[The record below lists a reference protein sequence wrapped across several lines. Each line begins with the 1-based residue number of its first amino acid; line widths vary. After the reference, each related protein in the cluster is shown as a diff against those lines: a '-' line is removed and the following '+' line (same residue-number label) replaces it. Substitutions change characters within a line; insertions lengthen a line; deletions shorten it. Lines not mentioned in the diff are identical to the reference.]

1 MSWGFPGTKI
11 FMTEPKPAG
20 MNKLHAALM
29 LTGIILLL
37 IFAGCSSPS
46 PQAQKNPV
54 NATPAPSQ
62 NVPCMEK
69 ACFIAAANDCK
80 DLNVT
85 IREDIG
91 TFRYS
96 SSPDCIF
103 KKTLVSMNGTESRE
117 IRNLLE
123 GKNMTCIYTKGK
135 FDQRLVTTLIG
146 GIEYCR
152 GDLKDNLA
160 RLVIFS

>member
-1 MSWGFPGTKI
+1 MLWGFPN
-11 FMTEPKPAG
+11 TEVVMRGRIPAG
-20 MNKLHAALM
+20 IKNMHVAMM
-29 LTGIILLL
+29 LAGIMLLVF
-37 IFAGCSSPS
+37 FAGCSSSS
-46 PQAQKNPV
+46 PQAEKNPV
-54 NATPAPSQ
+54 HATPAPSQ
-62 NVPCMEK
+62 NIPCMDK
-69 ACFIAAANDCK
+69 ACFIAAANDCG

-96 SSPDCIF
+96 SSSDCIF
-103 KKTLVSMNGTESRE
+103 TKTLVSLNGTESRE

-135 FDQRLVTTLIG
+135 FDERLVTTLFG

-152 GDLKDNLA
+152 GELKNNLA

>member
-1 MSWGFPGTKI
+1 MRGQI
-11 FMTEPKPAG
+11 PAG
-20 MNKLHAALM
+20 IKNMHAAMM
-29 LTGIILLL
+29 LTGVILLV
-37 IFAGCSSPS
+37 IFAGCSSSS

-54 NATPAPSQ
+54 TATPAPSQ

-69 ACFIAAANDCK
+69 ACFIAAANDCR

-96 SSPDCIF
+96 SSPYCIF
-103 KKTLVSMNGTESRE
+103 TKTLVSMNGTESRE

-135 FDQRLVTTLIG
+135 FDHRLVTTLIG

-152 GDLKDNLA
+152 GELKDNLA

>member
-1 MSWGFPGTKI
+1 MRGQI
-11 FMTEPKPAG
+11 PAG
-20 MNKLHAALM
+20 IKNMHAAMM
-29 LTGIILLL
+29 LTGVILLV
-37 IFAGCSSPS
+37 IFAGCSSSS

-69 ACFIAAANDCK
+69 ACFIAAANDCR

-85 IREDIG
+85 IQEDIG

-96 SSPDCIF
+96 SSPYCIF
-103 KKTLVSMNGTESRE
+103 TKTLVSLNGTESRE
-117 IRNLLE
+117 VRNLLE

-135 FDQRLVTTLIG
+135 FDHRLVTTLIG

>member
-1 MSWGFPGTKI
+1 
-11 FMTEPKPAG
+11 
-20 MNKLHAALM
+20 MNKMHAALM
-29 LTGIILLL
+29 MAGIILLL
-37 IFAGCSSPS
+37 IFAGCSSPQS
-46 PQAQKNPV
+46 PKNPV
-54 NATPAPSQ
+54 PATPAPSQ

-80 DLNVT
+80 ELNVT
-85 IREDIG
+85 IQEDIG

-123 GKNMTCIYTKGK
+123 GKNMTCIYTKGN
-135 FDQRLVTTLIG
+135 FDHRLVTTLIG

-152 GDLKDNLA
+152 GELKDNLA

>member
-1 MSWGFPGTKI
+1 M
-11 FMTEPKPAG
+11 
-20 MNKLHAALM
+20 M
-29 LTGIILLL
+29 LTGVILLV
-37 IFAGCSSPS
+37 IFAGCSSSS

-69 ACFIAAANDCK
+69 ACFIAAANDCR

-85 IREDIG
+85 IQEDIG

-96 SSPDCIF
+96 SSPYCIF
-103 KKTLVSMNGTESRE
+103 TKTLVSLNGTESRE
-117 IRNLLE
+117 VRNLLE

-135 FDQRLVTTLIG
+135 FDHRLVTTLIG

-152 GDLKDNLA
+152 GELKDNLA

>member
-1 MSWGFPGTKI
+1 MRGQI
-11 FMTEPKPAG
+11 PAG
-20 MNKLHAALM
+20 IKNMHAAMM
-29 LTGIILLL
+29 LTGVILLV
-37 IFAGCSSPS
+37 IFAGCSSSS

-69 ACFIAAANDCK
+69 ACFIAAANDCR

-85 IREDIG
+85 IQEDIG

-96 SSPDCIF
+96 SSPYCIF
-103 KKTLVSMNGTESRE
+103 TKTLVSLNGTESRE
-117 IRNLLE
+117 VRNLLE

-135 FDQRLVTTLIG
+135 FDHRLVTTLIG

-152 GDLKDNLA
+152 GELKDNLA

>member
-1 MSWGFPGTKI
+1 
-11 FMTEPKPAG
+11 MTERKPAG
-20 MNKLHAALM
+20 MNKVHAALM

-37 IFAGCSSPS
+37 IFAGCSSPQS
-46 PQAQKNPV
+46 PKNPV
-54 NATPAPSQ
+54 PATPAPSQ

-80 DLNVT
+80 ELNVT
-85 IREDIG
+85 IQEDIG

-123 GKNMTCIYTKGK
+123 GKNMTCIYTKGN
-135 FDQRLVTTLIG
+135 FDHRLVTTLIG

-152 GDLKDNLA
+152 GELKDNLA

>member
-1 MSWGFPGTKI
+1 MRGR
-11 FMTEPKPAG
+11 MPAG
-20 MNKLHAALM
+20 IKTMLAALM
-29 LTGIILLL
+29 LAGIILLV
-37 IFAGCSSPS
+37 IFAGCSSPQ
-46 PQAQKNPV
+46 PPKNPV
-54 NATPAPSQ
+54 TASPLPSQ

-69 ACFIAAANDCK
+69 ACFIPAANDCR

-85 IREDIG
+85 IQEDIG

-152 GDLKDNLA
+152 GELKDNLA